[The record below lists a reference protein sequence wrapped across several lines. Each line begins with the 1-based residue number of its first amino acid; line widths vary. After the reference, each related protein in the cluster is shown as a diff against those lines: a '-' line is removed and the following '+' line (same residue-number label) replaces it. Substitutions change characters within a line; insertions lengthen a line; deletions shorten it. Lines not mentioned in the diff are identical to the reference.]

1 VEHFLKHLPPIPRF
15 ALVRLAYSTGLVAF
29 CFVLVIGMQRGG
41 LIAFYAL
48 LPAVLA
54 ASVLFSR
61 GSGIYSAA
69 LSTVLL
75 YVLLTPQGDL
85 LLPRLYILPLAGFA
99 VTAVGLAIVS
109 EALRTAWERA
119 AAAEQ
124 AKELL
129 LQELAHRTKNN
140 LAIVVSVLS
149 LQAQLKTNP
158 DTRHALEKAIAR
170 IRAIASAHEYFRP
183 MEGKGRVEMRAY
195 LEQLC
200 GHLADALRDVRPI
213 VVKVD
218 AAEIYLPAEQAVPMG
233 LIVNE
238 LVTNALKHAFPD
250 ERPGAIEVVLTHE
263 SEFTLLVRDDG
274 IGCVVKREGLGTRL
288 IRLLAQQLG
297 ATVSWERPEVGCQVR
312 IAFSTRGLRSVGP
325 RVARLG
331 AAA

>member
-1 VEHFLKHLPPIPRF
+1 MEHFLKHLPPIPRS

-29 CFVLVIGMQRGG
+29 CFVLVIGMQREG
-41 LIAFYAL
+41 LLAFYVL
-48 LPAVLA
+48 LPAVFA

-61 GSGIYSAA
+61 GSGIYAA
-69 LSTVLL
+69 VLSTVLL
-75 YVLLTPQGDL
+75 YVLITPQGEL
-85 LLPRLYILPLAGFA
+85 LLPRAYILPLAGFV
-99 VTAVGLAIVS
+99 VTAIGLAIVS

-124 AKELL
+124 AKDVL

-140 LAIVVSVLS
+140 LAIVLSILS

-158 DTRHALEKAIAR
+158 ETRQALDKAIAR

-183 MEGKGRVEMRAY
+183 MEDKGRVEMRGY

-200 GHLADALRDVRPI
+200 GHLAEALRDVRPI
-213 VVKVD
+213 AVKVD

-233 LIVNE
+233 LMVNE

-250 ERPGAIEVVLTHE
+250 ERPGAIEVVLRQD
-263 SEFTLLVRDDG
+263 SELTLLVRDDG
-274 IGCVVKREGLGTRL
+274 IGCTPKREGLGTRL

-297 ATVSWERPEVGCQVR
+297 ANVAWEKPDVGCQVR
-312 IAFSTRGLRSVGP
+312 IAFSRGQRPAGP
-325 RVARLG
+325 RIARLG

>member
-1 VEHFLKHLPPIPRF
+1 
-15 ALVRLAYSTGLVAF
+15 
-29 CFVLVIGMQRGG
+29 
-41 LIAFYAL
+41 
-48 LPAVLA
+48 
-54 ASVLFSR
+54 VLFSR
-61 GSGIYSAA
+61 GSGIYAAA
-69 LSTVLL
+69 LSSVLL
-75 YVLLTPQGDL
+75 YVLVTPQGDL
-85 LLPRLYILPLAGFA
+85 LLPRVYILPLAGFA

-124 AKELL
+124 AKDLL

-140 LAIVVSVLS
+140 LAIVLSVLS

-158 DTRHALEKAIAR
+158 ETRQALEKAIAR

-183 MEGKGRVEMRAY
+183 MEDKGRVEMRGY

-200 GHLADALRDVRPI
+200 RHLGDALRDVRPI
-213 VVKVD
+213 VVKVE
-218 AAEIYLPAEQAVPMG
+218 AEEIYLPAEQAVPVG

-250 ERPGAIEVVLTHE
+250 DRPGAIEVVLRHE
-263 SEFTLLVRDDG
+263 SDLTLLVRDDG
-274 IGCVVKREGLGTRL
+274 IGCALKREGLGTRL
-288 IRLLAQQLG
+288 IRLLARQLG
-297 ATVSWERPEVGCQVR
+297 ANVAWEKPEVGCQVR
-312 IAFSTRGLRSVGP
+312 IAFSRGLRPTGP